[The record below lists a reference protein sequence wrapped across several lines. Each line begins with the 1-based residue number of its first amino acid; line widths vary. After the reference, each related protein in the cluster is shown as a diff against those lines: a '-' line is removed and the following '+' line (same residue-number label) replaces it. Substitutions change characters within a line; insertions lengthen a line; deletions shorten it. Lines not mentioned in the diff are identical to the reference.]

1 MTVTPASAA
10 KPMRKGER
18 TRLAMLQA
26 AVDILDEQGPDALTL
41 QALGERL
48 GLHRTAIYRHFADRD
63 DLLGEALE
71 YLIAQVAVGLNL
83 PADPRGRIATI
94 ALELRR
100 MFHRYPGASTIFVT
114 TGGSRAG
121 SAQMEVLVLQ
131 ALREMGV
138 AEADLPV
145 VYQALE
151 SYTIGASLFD
161 FAGAPLHL
169 ESRRERHAAV
179 ADPAMARVTASAVQ
193 VDATN
198 EAAFLWGL
206 QALLDRIDKKS
217 HSR

>member
-1 MTVTPASAA
+1 
-10 KPMRKGER
+10 MRKGER

-71 YLIAQVAVGLNL
+71 YLIAQVAAGLTL
-83 PADPRGRIATI
+83 PPDPRGRISTI

-114 TGGSRAG
+114 TGGARQG
-121 SAQMEVLVLQ
+121 STQMEILVLQ
-131 ALREMGV
+131 ALRDMGV

-145 VYQALE
+145 VYQVLE

-161 FAGAPLHL
+161 FAAAPHHL
-169 ESRRERHAAV
+169 EFRRQRHAAV

-198 EAAFLWGL
+198 EAAFLWSL
-206 QALLDRIDKKS
+206 ETLLDRVDARS
-217 HSR
+217 NLR

>member
-1 MTVTPASAA
+1 MPATPASATQ
-10 KPMRKGER
+10 PLRKGER
-18 TRLAMLQA
+18 TRLAMLRA
-26 AVDILDEQGPDALTL
+26 AIDILDEQGPDALTL

-63 DLLGEALE
+63 DLLAETLE
-71 YLIAQVAVGLNL
+71 YLIGQVAEGLVL

-114 TGGSRAG
+114 TGGARAG
-121 SAQMEVLVLQ
+121 ASQMEVVVLG
-131 ALREMGV
+131 ALRELGV

-145 VYQALE
+145 VYQVLE

-179 ADPAMARVTASAVQ
+179 GDPAMDRATASAVQ

-206 QALLDRIDKKS
+206 DTLLDRIDQKS

>member
-1 MTVTPASAA
+1 MSAPPASAA
-10 KPMRKGER
+10 QPLRKGER

-26 AVDILDEQGPDALTL
+26 AVDILDQQGPEALTL
-41 QALGERL
+41 RAVGDRL

-63 DLLGEALE
+63 DLLAETLE
-71 YLIAQVAVGLNL
+71 YLIARVAAGLTL
-83 PADPRGRIATI
+83 PGDPRGRIATI

-114 TGGSRAG
+114 TGGAREGAS
-121 SAQMEVLVLQ
+121 QMEVVVLQ
-131 ALREMGV
+131 ALRELGV

-145 VYQALE
+145 VYQVLE

-179 ADPAMARVTASAVQ
+179 GDPAMDRATASAVQ

-206 QALLDRIDKKS
+206 DTLLDRID
-217 HSR
+217 